1 MSYFSTIL
9 FAALQH
15 PDQSFREHLV
25 KKIDSWINSKN
36 LKHSKQSI
44 EDSINQC
51 KGTLIEPFFLGRTH
65 LYSSILLSML
75 AFTKEENQSVV
86 RLISQDSY
94 GVDTGGCL
102 LKNDLTTTFHENFYK
117 GEKPTYN
124 KSDWSLCPWRYPK
137 IQKNKIISYLTFSE
151 HGYKIKINKLNF
163 DFLNWIDEDK
173 NFLEYRLVENL
184 ELNSVIIPEAKNLD
198 SLGCRIRIEKNAL
211 VIETRSTDE
220 MVKMS
225 VYFMRQS
232 ILILDPGHDY
242 VNRTVIV
249 IKLLPAISENVELVT
264 TLAFSVNNYGGWI
277 NYDCKDSPRINDSE
291 KIEIMKYFNPPIEW
305 IEPKLMSHL

>member
-9 FAALQH
+9 IAALQH
-15 PDQSFREHLV
+15 PDKSFREHLV
-25 KKIDSWINSKN
+25 KKIDLWINSKN
-36 LKHSKQSI
+36 LKHDKQSI
-44 EDSINQC
+44 ENSINQC
-51 KGTLIEPFFLGRTH
+51 KGTLIEPFILGGIH

-75 AFTKEENQSVV
+75 AFTKEENQKVV
-86 RLISQDSY
+86 RLISQDAY
-94 GVDTGGCL
+94 GADSGGCL
-102 LKNDLTTTFHENFYK
+102 LKDDLTCTFHENFYK

-137 IQKNKIISYLTFSE
+137 MQKKKITSNLTFSE

-163 DFLNWIDEDK
+163 DLLNWINEDK
-173 NFLEYRLVENL
+173 NYLEHHLVENL
-184 ELNSVIIPEAKNLD
+184 ELNSVIIPEDNNLV
-198 SLGCRIRIEKNAL
+198 SLGCRIKIEKNAL

-225 VYFMRQS
+225 VYFMRES
-232 ILILDPGHDY
+232 ILILDPGRDY
-242 VNRTVIV
+242 LNRTVIA
-249 IKLLPAISENVELVT
+249 IKLLPAISENVELLT
-264 TLAFSVNNYGGWI
+264 TLAFSGNDYGGWI

-291 KIEIMKYFNPPIEW
+291 KIEIMKFFNPPIEW

>member
-9 FAALQH
+9 IAALQH
-15 PDQSFREHLV
+15 PDKSFREHLV
-25 KKIDSWINSKN
+25 KKIDLWINSKN
-36 LKHSKQSI
+36 LKHDKQSI
-44 EDSINQC
+44 ENSINQC
-51 KGTLIEPFFLGRTH
+51 KGTLIEPFILGGIH

-75 AFTKEENQSVV
+75 AFTKEENQKVV
-86 RLISQDSY
+86 RLISQDAY
-94 GVDTGGCL
+94 GADSGGCL
-102 LKNDLTTTFHENFYK
+102 LKDDLTCTFHENFYK

-137 IQKNKIISYLTFSE
+137 MQKKKITSYLTFSE

-163 DFLNWIDEDK
+163 DLLNWINEDK
-173 NFLEYRLVENL
+173 NYLEHHLVENL
-184 ELNSVIIPEAKNLD
+184 ELNSVIIPEDNNLV

-225 VYFMRQS
+225 VYFMRES
-232 ILILDPGHDY
+232 ILILDPGRDY
-242 VNRTVIV
+242 LNRTVIA
-249 IKLLPAISENVELVT
+249 IKLLPAISENVELLT
-264 TLAFSVNNYGGWI
+264 TLAFSGNDYGGWI
-277 NYDCKDSPRINDSE
+277 NYDCKDSPRIDDSE
-291 KIEIMKYFNPPIEW
+291 KIEIMKFINPPLEW

>member
-9 FAALQH
+9 IAALQH
-15 PDQSFREHLV
+15 PDKSFREHLV
-25 KKIDSWINSKN
+25 KKIDLWINSKN
-36 LKHSKQSI
+36 LKHDKQSI
-44 EDSINQC
+44 ENSINQC
-51 KGTLIEPFFLGRTH
+51 KGTLIEPFILGGIH

-75 AFTKEENQSVV
+75 AFTKEENQKVV
-86 RLISQDSY
+86 RLISQDAY
-94 GVDTGGCL
+94 GADSGGCL
-102 LKNDLTTTFHENFYK
+102 LKDDLTCTFHENFYK

-137 IQKNKIISYLTFSE
+137 MQKKKITSNLTFSE

-163 DFLNWIDEDK
+163 DLLNWINEDK
-173 NFLEYRLVENL
+173 NYLEHHLVENL
-184 ELNSVIIPEAKNLD
+184 ELNSVIIPEDNNLV

-225 VYFMRQS
+225 VYFMRES
-232 ILILDPGHDY
+232 ILILDPGRDY
-242 VNRTVIV
+242 LNRTVIA
-249 IKLLPAISENVELVT
+249 IKLLPAISENVELLT
-264 TLAFSVNNYGGWI
+264 TLAFSGNDYGGWI
-277 NYDCKDSPRINDSE
+277 NYDCKDSPRIDDSE
-291 KIEIMKYFNPPIEW
+291 KIEIMKFINPPLEW